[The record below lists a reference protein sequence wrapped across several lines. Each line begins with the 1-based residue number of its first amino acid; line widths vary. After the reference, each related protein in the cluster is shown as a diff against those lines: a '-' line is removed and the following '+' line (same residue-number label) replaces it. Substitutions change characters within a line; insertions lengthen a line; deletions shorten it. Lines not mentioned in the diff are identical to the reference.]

1 MNWVTAASTGMGLG
15 LAYYGGLWLTLRA
28 VLNNSLGA
36 GWLTVSRAA
45 RLGLV
50 GTGFY
55 GLAQEG
61 AIIACAALGGLLLAR
76 WYLIRRLGGGT
87 S

>member
-1 MNWVTAASTGMGLG
+1 MNWVTAASTGAGLG
-15 LAYYGGLWLTLRA
+15 IVYYGGLWLTLRA
-28 VLNNSLGA
+28 VLHHSLGT

-50 GTGFY
+50 GTSFY

-61 AIIACAALGGLLLAR
+61 VALVGAALAGLLLTR
-76 WYLIRRLGGGT
+76 WYLIRRLGGIT
-87 S
+87 P